1 MKESELWL
9 EVAQAWAL
17 PNPFHTGM
25 CRTLD
30 SIAGSSDVAN
40 RAGVRCRRY
49 MGDNWGYIY
58 PSGEEPL
65 ARSLAALW
73 MALEAAEDEAL
84 WMAT

>member
-1 MKESELWL
+1 
-9 EVAQAWAL
+9 
-17 PNPFHTGM
+17 
-25 CRTLD
+25 
-30 SIAGSSDVAN
+30 
-40 RAGVRCRRY
+40 

>member
-1 MKESELWL
+1 MKESELWRK
-9 EVAQAWAL
+9 VAQAWAL

-30 SIAGSSDVAN
+30 TIAGSSAVAN
-40 RAGVRCRRY
+40 QARRRCQRY
-49 MGDNWGYIY
+49 MDNWGYIY

-73 MALEAAEDEAL
+73 MALEAAEDESQAGA
-84 WMAT
+84 AT